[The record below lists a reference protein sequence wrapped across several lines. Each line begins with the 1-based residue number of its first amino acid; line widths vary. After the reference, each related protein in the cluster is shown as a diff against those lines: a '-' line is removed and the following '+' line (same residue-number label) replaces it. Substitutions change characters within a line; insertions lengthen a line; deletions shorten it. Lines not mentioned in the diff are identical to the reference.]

1 MSSRSD
7 LAAGRVSIFD
17 VATRARVSP
26 ATVSRALRGAP
37 NVSAATRQRVAAVA
51 QELAY
56 VASPAAS
63 RLASGRTSTIGIVVP
78 FIDRWFFTRVVQGA
92 EAVVREAGYDLLL
105 YNLADK
111 SGRERFFDRAP
122 LRRKV
127 DGVIMV
133 DVATGPREE
142 GQLRELGVP
151 ITAVGGPAGS
161 VGTVGIDDAEGVRM
175 AVRHLAHLG
184 HQRVGMLCGQLADGL
199 ARDVPGR
206 RRDSFLEAVAEAG
219 LETSPEWVLIEPWGV
234 EGGAAATGRL
244 LCGRRLP
251 TALLAESDEIA
262 FGALR
267 TLHLA
272 GLEVPGR
279 MSVIGFDDH
288 EMASI
293 VNLTTIAQ
301 PVLEQGEIAATL
313 LLDAMRGHAGPSP
326 RVTLPTKLVIRGST
340 APPGGG
346 HRRGCAPGGAVGRS
360 TGA

>member
-1 MSSRSD
+1 MSRRSEP
-7 LAAGRVSIFD
+7 ATGRVSIFD

-37 NVSAATRQRVAAVA
+37 NVSAATRERVAAA
-51 QELAY
+51 ARELAY

-92 EAVVREAGYDLLL
+92 EAVVRSAGYDLLL
-105 YNLADK
+105 YNLADT
-111 SGRERFFDRAP
+111 SGRERFFDRLP

-142 GQLRELGVP
+142 AQLQELGVP
-151 ITAVGGPAGS
+151 ITVVGGTARG

-175 AVRHLAHLG
+175 AVRHLANLG
-184 HQRVGMLCGQLADGL
+184 HQHIGMLCGHLADGL

-206 RRDSFLEAVAEAG
+206 RRDSFRRAVAEAG
-219 LETSPEWVLIEPWGV
+219 LETSPEWVLIEPWGL
-234 EGGAAATGRL
+234 EGGAAATERL
-244 LCGRRLP
+244 LSGRRLP

-288 EMASI
+288 EMARI

-301 PVLEQGEIAATL
+301 PVLEQGEMAATL
-313 LLDAMRGHAGPSP
+313 LLEALRGQARPSA
-326 RVTLPTKLVIRGST
+326 RLTLPTRLVVRGST
-340 APPGGG
+340 APPGVGFV
-346 HRRGCAPGGAVGRS
+346 RGRAPGGAVGRA
-360 TGA
+360 TG

>member
-1 MSSRSD
+1 MSGRSD
-7 LAAGRVSIFD
+7 LAANRASIFD

-37 NVSAATRQRVAAVA
+37 NVSAATRERVAAA
-51 QELAY
+51 ARELAY

-92 EAVVREAGYDLLL
+92 EAVVRAAGYDLLL
-105 YNLADK
+105 YNLADR
-111 SGRERFFDRAP
+111 SGRERFFDRIP

-133 DVATGPREE
+133 DVATDPREE
-142 GQLRELGVP
+142 AQLTELGVP
-151 ITAVGGPAGS
+151 VTVVGGTARG

-184 HQRVGMLCGQLADGL
+184 HQQIGMLCGELADGL

-206 RRDSFLEAVAEAG
+206 RRDSFQRAVAEAG
-219 LETSPEWVLIEPWGV
+219 LETSPEWVVIEPWGL
-234 EGGAAATGRL
+234 EGGATATARL
-244 LCGRRLP
+244 LCAPGLP

-262 FGALR
+262 FGVLR

-272 GLEVPGR
+272 GLDVPGR

-313 LLDAMRGHAGPSP
+313 LLEALQGHPGPSAP
-326 RVTLPTKLVIRGST
+326 VTLPTRLVVRGST
-340 APPGGG
+340 APPGVGN
-346 HRRGCAPGGAVGRS
+346 RRGGAAASAAGRA
-360 TGA
+360 TG